1 MSSDTIRLC
10 RIISIPSKKNN
21 FRPPD
26 HVISME
32 LLALNFPCQ
41 CTHHKLQLMCVVLTF
56 DPQLKQILTFS
67 VKDRYEL
74 NYLIVSK
81 TSMQRQILL

>member
-1 MSSDTIRLC
+1 MSSDTIRLY
-10 RIISIPSKKNN
+10 RIISIPSKKIY

-32 LLALNFPCQ
+32 LLALNCRCQ

-56 DPQLKQILTFS
+56 DPQFKQIL
-67 VKDRYEL
+67 KDRYEL